1 VSPDDD
7 VKEAA
12 KTMSINEVR
21 RLPVV
26 ENGKLV
32 GMVTP
37 TDLAKSIVWQ
47 LMGHDVLLYAIA
59 RYHKYGY

>member
-1 VSPDDD
+1 MSPDDD

-12 KTMSINEVR
+12 KTMSINEVC
-21 RLPVV
+21 RLQVV

-47 LMGHDVLLYAIA
+47 LMRHDVLLYAIA